1 MSLQG
6 LVASNL
12 KMRLYSDIELKKMVN
27 PLYNYMLLQ
36 KYVDTIIDTSQGIK
50 NRKDEFFRYIDQFQK
65 ESEIPT
71 NTLNDSIGD
80 ETEIK
85 KISNNLLKAYRDDSD
100 KTSKYYNQN
109 IIDMD
114 KETFKTDTAEVL
126 KYILLNK
133 FKRYD
138 FFEYLQNKDKLF
150 VFLDIYNSDSVTLGD
165 YISNKRKELSYN
177 FRSSVYV
184 LGKVSTE
191 DTQQINRLIPGIDKE
206 PYTSF
211 ESIINGEHEKG
222 DNVFFLKVLVKNNI
236 TNNEYREIVKDEFKR
251 LDDYLRSKFINDSST
266 NKNTPY
272 KEVIFFCDDTKEAEL
287 SYKIFNQ
294 TVIKTKFFTIFNEEF
309 KKYMINSRGNINSGI
324 QNKRVNKNIIK
335 NTFYNLSFYELNRE
349 TNIIKE
355 IKDKYNTRKK
365 DGQTKDESNT
375 TTIQI
380 LTRVYFS
387 HYMMGEMYKEFFDK
401 KYLKNKLSSKTT
413 ESKNNFIIY
422 YKYIINKPDNVYQ
435 IPKVVSARNYLYD
448 LEITGLDNITITGY
462 FKTKGKYYNYNIT
475 EINIDTDNLFTKLFT
490 QLCFKKLKEE
500 EQGRKIRDNTYKL
513 KTFIQFLFT
522 GNNSQF
528 KNKSNSVLI
537 KVNEEGDNNK
547 YGSLR
552 DFLTY
557 YYNNDSENHLND
569 DDVKNV
575 YKSLKTIINENLEY
589 DLDILYLLLNIK
601 SITLNITKKNSLHN
615 FKLLEKKNKGKYYD
629 ERNIGLLKKHIPKH
643 YYEEFTLNRIDPKLP
658 DHKQIIFYDDLLITK
673 DSLISYLKE
682 KKMYT
687 KNINLSSTLL
697 SILDN
702 LNLLDELFIHT
713 NENFKNNIL
722 KNVDDNDE
730 QLRFKEKIINNI
742 IDIIFESS
750 TPFYVSKMKTE
761 DVKGNKGTIKNY
773 NTSYLINNIEKKTV
787 LLKYA
792 TKELLESIVTP
803 FDFYGKEKMNKKSFF
818 NAYDINTNNDSKYDK
833 SINHESLRY
842 IQRKKKEIEK
852 YIDYDSFIEKFIQDN
867 STRKGNVEI
876 KPNPYAVVEISL
888 LPTSDFKHVNNCKT
902 RKKRIS
908 GKIMNYVNKKLQNVD
923 LFTRK
928 MKNKLKNNRLQ
939 TRKRLT
945 VS

>member
-6 LVASNL
+6 LVTSNL

-27 PLYNYMLLQ
+27 PLYNYMILQ
-36 KYVDTIIDTSQGIK
+36 KYVDIIIDTSEGIK
-50 NRKDEFFRYIDQFQK
+50 NKKEEFFRYINQFQK

-71 NTLNDSIGD
+71 DTLSNSIGN
-80 ETEIK
+80 ETNIKEISK
-85 KISNNLLKAYRDDSD
+85 MLLNTSKADDSD
-100 KTSKYYNQN
+100 KTSKFYNQN
-109 IIDMD
+109 IIEMVQ
-114 KETFKTDTAEVL
+114 EQNETAELL
-126 KYILLNK
+126 KYILFNK

-138 FFEYLQNKDKLF
+138 FFEYLQKKDKLF
-150 VFLDIYNSDSVTLGD
+150 VFLDIYNSDTVTLGD
-165 YISNKRKELSYN
+165 YISNKRKELSYDFKN
-177 FRSSVYV
+177 SVYV
-184 LGKVSTE
+184 LRNVSSA
-191 DTQQINRLIPGIDKE
+191 DNQQINRLIPGIE
-206 PYTSF
+206 QPPYNSY
-211 ESIINGEHEKG
+211 ESIIKG
-222 DNVFFLKVLVKNNI
+222 DADTGHGNNVFFLKVLVKNNI
-236 TNNEYREIVKDEFKR
+236 TNNEYREIVKEEFKR
-251 LDDYLRSKFINDSST
+251 LDDFLRSKFINDSSSS
-266 NKNTPY
+266 KDSPY
-272 KEVIFFCDDTKEAEL
+272 KEVVFFCDDTKEADL
-287 SYKIFNQ
+287 SYKIFSQN
-294 TVIKTKFFTIFNEEF
+294 VIKTKFFTIFNEEL
-309 KKYMINSRGNINSGI
+309 KKYMVNTRGNINSGI
-324 QNKRVNKNIIK
+324 QNKKVNKNVIK

-349 TNIIKE
+349 TNIIKD
-355 IKDKYNTRKK
+355 IKDKHKK
-365 DGQTKDESNT
+365 RAIDAKDESNKD
-375 TTIQI
+375 TIQI

-401 KYLKNKLSSKTT
+401 KYLKDKLSSKTT

-422 YKYIINKPDNVYQ
+422 YKYVIDKPDNVYQ
-435 IPKVVSARNYLYD
+435 IPKIVSARNYLYD
-448 LEITGLDNITITGY
+448 LEITGLDNLTVTGY

-475 EINIDTDNLFTKLFT
+475 EINIETKNAFTKVFT
-490 QLCFKKLKEE
+490 QECFLKLKEE
-500 EQGRKIRDNTYKL
+500 EEGKKIRDNTYKL
-513 KTFIQFLFT
+513 KKFIDFIFKT
-522 GNNSQF
+522 NNSEF
-528 KNKSNSVLI
+528 KNKSNPALN
-537 KVNEEGDNNK
+537 KVISEKDNNK

-557 YYNNDSENHLND
+557 YYNNDDEKNIQD

-575 YKSLKTIINENLEY
+575 YKILKTIINENLEH
-589 DLDILYLLLNIK
+589 DLDIIYLLLNIK
-601 SITLNITKKNSLHN
+601 SITLNIEKKNTLHK

-643 YYEEFTLNRIDPKLP
+643 YYEEFTSNRIDPKLP
-658 DHKQIIFYDDLLITK
+658 EHKQIIFYDDLLITK
-673 DSLISYLKE
+673 NSLISFLKE

-702 LNLLDELFIHT
+702 LNLLDDLFIHT

-722 KNVDDNDE
+722 RNIDDVDE

-787 LLKYA
+787 LLKYT
-792 TKELLESIVTP
+792 TKELLDAIVTKY
-803 FDFYGKEKMNKKSFF
+803 DFYGEEKADKKGFF
-818 NAYDINTNNDSKYDK
+818 NNYDIDTNDGSKYDR
-833 SINHESLRY
+833 SLNNEALRY

-852 YIDYDSFIEKFIQDN
+852 YISYDNFIEKFIEKN
-867 STRKGNVEI
+867 KSGTEI

-888 LPTSDFKHVNNCKT
+888 LPTSDAKQVNNCKT
-902 RKKRIS
+902 RKKRIY

-939 TRKRLT
+939 TRKRIA
-945 VS
+945 VK